1 MANLLI
7 HTKTEPHTTSV
18 CNPFFLKNIK
28 SQFRNRLGFI
38 FSQNLN
44 TTSLHSNY
52 FLYFAAKSKKPM
64 KKSIIA
70 FVTLAL
76 LASCSK
82 KESTDGLHLT
92 GNIKGLKNGTL
103 YIQRIVDTTLVA
115 IDSIK
120 IDGNSSFESN
130 IKLESPEMLYLFL
143 DRGVTNSLDNNVM
156 FFAEPG
162 NINIDTNLD
171 NFIYGAKITGS
182 KNQELYEEY
191 KKINSRF
198 NDESLAMVESR
209 FKAVKR
215 QDQKAIDSINIKQES
230 NIKRKYL
237 YATNFAL
244 NNKDHEIAPYI
255 ALAEIYDIN
264 VKFLDTIQKSMT
276 PKVASS
282 LYGKKLTKYIAD
294 IKKEQQK

>member
-1 MANLLI
+1 
-7 HTKTEPHTTSV
+7 
-18 CNPFFLKNIK
+18 
-28 SQFRNRLGFI
+28 
-38 FSQNLN
+38 
-44 TTSLHSNY
+44 
-52 FLYFAAKSKKPM
+52 M

-70 FVTLAL
+70 FAVLAL

-82 KESTDGLHLT
+82 KESTDSLHIT

-103 YIQRIVDTTLVA
+103 YIQRIVDTSLVA
-115 IDSIK
+115 IDSVK
-120 IDGNSSFESN
+120 IDGSSTFERD

-143 DRGVTNSLDNNVM
+143 DRGVSNSLDNNIL

-162 NINIDTNLD
+162 NINIETNLD

-198 NDESLAMVESR
+198 NDENLDMVASR
-209 FKAVKR
+209 FKAIKR
-215 QDQKAIDSINIKQES
+215 QDQKAIDSIDAKQQS

-237 YATNFAL
+237 YATNFAI
-244 NNKDHEIAPYI
+244 NHKDHEIAPYI

-264 VKFLDTIQKSMT
+264 IKFLDTIQKSMT
-276 PKVASS
+276 PKVAQS
-282 LYGKKLTKYIAD
+282 LYGKKLTKYVAE
-294 IKKEQQK
+294 IKKQEQK

>member
-1 MANLLI
+1 
-7 HTKTEPHTTSV
+7 
-18 CNPFFLKNIK
+18 
-28 SQFRNRLGFI
+28 
-38 FSQNLN
+38 
-44 TTSLHSNY
+44 
-52 FLYFAAKSKKPM
+52 M

-103 YIQRIVDTTLVA
+103 YIQRVVDTSLVA

-120 IDGNSSFESN
+120 IDGNSTFERD

-143 DRGVTNSLDNNVM
+143 DRGVTNSLDNNIL

-162 NINIDTNLD
+162 NMNIETNLD
-171 NFIYGAKITGS
+171 NFIYSAKVTGS

-191 KKINSRF
+191 KKINARF
-198 NDESLAMVESR
+198 TDENLSMVESK
-209 FKAVKR
+209 FKAIKR
-215 QDQKAIDSINIKQES
+215 QDQRAIDSIDLKQQS

-237 YATNFAL
+237 YATNFAI

-255 ALAEIYDIN
+255 ALSEIYDIN

-276 PKVASS
+276 PKVAQS
-282 LYGKKLTKYIAD
+282 LYGKKLTKFVTEV
-294 IKKEQQK
+294 KKQEGK

>member
-1 MANLLI
+1 
-7 HTKTEPHTTSV
+7 
-18 CNPFFLKNIK
+18 
-28 SQFRNRLGFI
+28 
-38 FSQNLN
+38 
-44 TTSLHSNY
+44 
-52 FLYFAAKSKKPM
+52 M

-70 FVTLAL
+70 FAVLAL
-76 LASCSK
+76 LASCGK
-82 KESTDGLHLT
+82 KESSADNLHIT

-103 YIQRIVDTTLVA
+103 YIQRIVDTSLVA

-120 IDGNSSFESN
+120 IDGNSAFERD

-143 DRGVTNSLDNNVM
+143 DRGVTNSMDNNIL

-162 NINIDTNLD
+162 NINIETNLD
-171 NFIYGAKITGS
+171 NFIYNAKITGS
-182 KNQELYEEY
+182 KNQELYEEF

-198 NDESLAMVESR
+198 NDENLALVEPR
-209 FKAVKR
+209 FKAIKR
-215 QDQKAIDSINIKQES
+215 QDQKAIDSIEAKQES
-230 NIKRKYL
+230 NIKRRYL

-276 PKVASS
+276 PKVAKS
-282 LYGKKLTKYIAD
+282 LYGKKLTKYVAE
-294 IKKEQQK
+294 IKKQDQKAPAAAE